1 MYEVY
6 SIFFSLI
13 PHEEPAGVRKSNRE
27 ERYTVKERQVACGP
41 LCSLGSYSP
50 TIYAQL
56 LCVQIPKAKKV
67 SQFISVFL
75 HAWDLTM
82 PKLLVEC

>member
-27 ERYTVKERQVACGP
+27 ERYTVKERQVQRYRPRAGTHFR
-41 LCSLGSYSP
+41 LRVTLGHIRSLLESR
-50 TIYAQL
+50 
-56 LCVQIPKAKKV
+56 
-67 SQFISVFL
+67 SQN
-75 HAWDLTM
+75 
-82 PKLLVEC
+82 